1 MLEVSP
7 ELIIRIHRE
16 AIIYGN
22 EDEQSLEDAIRDEGC
37 LPAICFGDHSDDPF
51 VRAAY
56 YLQRISTRHPFVEGN
71 KRTAFLTA
79 AFILLKDGNCTIVE
93 DKKENNEFVRSV
105 AAGNTCE
112 EEVEGW
118 LREHVIHS
126 VL

>member
-7 ELIIRIHRE
+7 ELIIKIHHE
-16 AIIYGN
+16 VIVYGGS
-22 EDEQSLEDAIRDEGC
+22 DEQSLRDAIRDEGC
-37 LPAICFGDHSDDPF
+37 LPAICFGDPSGDPF

-56 YLQRISTRHPFVEGN
+56 YLHRISTRHPFVEGN

-79 AFILLKDGNCTIVE
+79 AYILLKDGGCRIVE
-93 DKKENNEFVRSV
+93 DVRENNGFVRSV

-112 EEVEGW
+112 EEIEGW
-118 LREHVIHS
+118 LHSHVIHS

>member
-1 MLEVSP
+1 MLEISP

-22 EDEQSLEDAIRDEGC
+22 NDEQSLEDAIRDEGC
-37 LPAICFGDHSDDPF
+37 LPAICFGDLSNDPF

-79 AFILLKDGNCTIVE
+79 AYILSKDGGCTIVE
-93 DKKENNEFVRSV
+93 DMIENDRFVRSV

-112 EEVEGW
+112 EEIEEW
-118 LREHVIHS
+118 LREHVIRS